1 MKAGLVTFYHLHHY
15 GALLQ
20 AAATQRALESLG
32 WECETIDYFVNQDN
46 RILKPPT
53 SLGRAANDA
62 HSALHYRAL
71 RRRWLRFEEF
81 AKTHLALTSR
91 RYASWEELRDAGLP
105 YDLLISGSDQI
116 WNPTIFPDGRFDPV
130 FFGTFSPLRKIAYA
144 PSFGVS
150 HIPEGMEAEL
160 KGYLDGFSHLSV
172 RERQGREI
180 VREIAEIG
188 RAHV

>member
-116 WNPTIFPDGRFDPV
+116 WNPTIFPDGRFD
-130 FFGTFSPLRKIAYA
+130 
-144 PSFGVS
+144 
-150 HIPEGMEAEL
+150 
-160 KGYLDGFSHLSV
+160 
-172 RERQGREI
+172 Q
-180 VREIAEIG
+180 IG
-188 RAHV
+188 RASCRERV